1 MKCLKAYST
10 RLAILIALTTTL
22 ALAQFETATLTG
34 VITDSAGAVV
44 PKTEV
49 KAINEATNVE
59 SNATANAE
67 GRYFFPN
74 LRPGSYRVTASAQG
88 FKQFVSAGVVL
99 QVNQAA
105 RFGLNTPLAALP
117 PPSTTPP

>member
-1 MKCLKAYST
+1 MKCLKT
-10 RLAILIALTTTL
+10 RIAFLIALTATL

-44 PKTEV
+44 PKAEV
-49 KAINEATNVE
+49 KAVNEATNVE
-59 SNATANAE
+59 SSAAANAE

-74 LRPGSYRVTASAQG
+74 LRPGSYRVTASAPG
-88 FKQFVSAGVVL
+88 FKQFVSAGVIL

-105 RFGLNTPLAALP
+105 RLDIQLTVGAVTEQVNVTG
-117 PPSTTPP
+117 